1 MKVIK
6 SKTFEVVEMELKEAI
21 SKNDRQLIS
30 NLLDALLVCGEG
42 FINAMPEYIYE
53 RYLKCIDEAKVVLK

>member
-30 NLLDALLVCGEG
+30 NLLDALLMYDEG